1 MEISKL
7 EASQKGVMSLAYLGD
22 AVYELL
28 VREHF
33 MADKNFRPNKLN
45 EYARRFVTANAQAKA
60 VEHIELTKE
69 EADIFR
75 RARNSKPQSVPRN
88 TEIGVY
94 KTATAL
100 EAVFGYLHLSGQ
112 NDRIHTLFG
121 QILSAIEEKKDGE

>member
-7 EASQKGVMSLAYLGD
+7 DASQRGMLSLAYLGD

-28 VREHF
+28 VREHL

-45 EYARRFVTANAQAKA
+45 EQARRFVTANAQAKA
-60 VEHIELTKE
+60 VEYVELTKE

-75 RARNSKPQSVPRN
+75 RAKNSKPQSVPKS

-94 KTATAL
+94 KTATGL
-100 EAVFGYLHLSGQ
+100 EAVFGYLHLTGQ
-112 NDRIHTLFG
+112 HQRIHTLFE
-121 QILSAIEEKKDGE
+121 QILSHIEEKKDGE